1 MSTKISGPGVRMS
14 SVVKV
19 YPPDVLAL
27 DNVDICISPG
37 SIHSIIGENGAGKST
52 LMKVLYG
59 ITQANAGHIEVG
71 GKPVRFASPRQAV
84 RAGIGM
90 VHQEL
95 MLIPSYT
102 VWENVV
108 LGAEPVT
115 YLGRVKGE
123 AALARVGEIIER
135 WGLKLDCSAIVGD
148 LSISAQQKVEI
159 LKLLYR
165 DVQVLIMD
173 EPTAVLT
180 PQETAELFV
189 RLRALNSD
197 GRTIIFISHRLS
209 EVLDISDEIT
219 VMRRGRRVMTTPN
232 RGLSRAD
239 LARAM
244 VGRDVVFSAV
254 REGDAALDSS
264 QRPPQPSP
272 PTVPPCLEVRGLS
285 MTVRGRGRPVLDD
298 VSLEVRGGEIVGI
311 AGVEGNG
318 QFELVQ
324 AITGAV
330 KPDSGS
336 ILMSGQDVTGASVM
350 SRRRLMC
357 SVPQDRKLA
366 GGAGAMSLV
375 DNSIMTHHRLRP
387 SLSSK
392 LTPLLLPR
400 ACRDFC
406 ARLIAE
412 YSVVASGPDAALS
425 QLSGGNQQKVIVG
438 REFSHDV
445 DLVLLDNPTR
455 GLDVGSSEFIHA
467 QILKKRSEGKGCLL
481 VSADLDELLSLCDR
495 IIVMYEGRVAA
506 EFAGSEAD
514 RDSVGRAMLGLGPG
528 PGRGPESEGVTSGR

>member
-1 MSTKISGPGVRMS
+1 MSGM
-14 SVVKV
+14 VKV

-59 ITQANAGHIEVG
+59 ITPASAGRIEVG
-71 GKPVRFASPRQAV
+71 GKPVRFSSPRQAV

-108 LGAEPVT
+108 LGSEPVT
-115 YLGRVKGE
+115 ALGTVRSQE
-123 AALARVGEIIER
+123 ARSGVASLIER
-135 WGLKLDCSAIVGD
+135 WGLKLDAGAVVGD

-165 DVQVLIMD
+165 DVHVLIMD

-180 PQETAELFV
+180 PQETTELFV
-189 RLRALNSD
+189 RLRALNTA
-197 GRTIIFISHRLS
+197 GRTIIFISHKLS
-209 EVLDISDEIT
+209 EVLDISHDIT
-219 VMRRGRRVMTTPN
+219 VMRRGRRVMTAAN
-232 RGLSRAD
+232 SGLTQAD

-244 VGRDVVFSAV
+244 VGRDVALSAA
-254 REGDAALDSS
+254 RGGAAAPGSPGQLPQSPQW
-264 QRPPQPSP
+264 QRPPSSP
-272 PTVPPCLEVRGLS
+272 PPCLEVRGLT
-285 MTVRGRGRPVLDD
+285 MTVRGRGRPVLDG
-298 VSLEVRGGEIVGI
+298 VCFAVHCGEIVGI

-324 AITGAV
+324 SITGTV
-330 KPDSGS
+330 TPDSGA
-336 ILMSGQDVTGASVM
+336 ILMSGRDVMGVPVM
-350 SRRRLMC
+350 ERRRLMC

-366 GGAGAMSLV
+366 GGAGAMSIT
-375 DNSIMTHHRLRP
+375 DNAIMTHHRLRR
-387 SLSSK
+387 SLSWRFA
-392 LTPLLLPR
+392 PLLLPR

-406 ARLIAE
+406 IRLLAE
-412 YSVVASGPDAALS
+412 YSVVAPGPDAALS
-425 QLSGGNQQKVIVG
+425 QLSGGNQQKVIVA

-445 DLVLLDNPTR
+445 GLVLLDNPTR
-455 GLDVGSSEFIHA
+455 GLDVGSTEFIHA
-467 QILKKRSEGKGCLL
+467 EIIKKRGEGKGCLL

-495 IIVMYEGRVAA
+495 IIVMYEGKVAA
-506 EFAGSEAD
+506 EFAAHEAD
-514 RDSVGRAMLGLGPG
+514 RDSVGRAMLGLG
-528 PGRGPESEGVTSGR
+528 RGHGQQEVAAER

>member
-52 LMKVLYG
+52 LMKILAGLETRDAGSIVLDGEPVALRSVRDAKAHG
-59 ITQANAGHIEVG
+59 IA
-71 GKPVRFASPRQAV
+71 
-84 RAGIGM
+84 
-90 VHQEL
+90 
-95 MLIPSYT
+95 LIPQERSLCVNLT
-102 VWENVV
+102 IEDH
-108 LGAEPVT
+108 LF
-115 YLGRVKGE
+115 LGRERARGKVFVDRRGRRE
-123 AALARVGEIIER
+123 RAAAALER

>member
-1 MSTKISGPGVRMS
+1 MNINAPAPDVRMS
-14 SVVKV
+14 GVVKV

-27 DNVDICISPG
+27 DNVDVHIRPG

-59 ITQANAGHIEVG
+59 ITPANSGRIEIG
-71 GKPVRFASPRQAV
+71 GKPVRFASPMQAA

-108 LGAEPVT
+108 LGVEPV
-115 YLGRVKGE
+115 
-123 AALARVGEIIER
+123 AALGTVRSRVARSHVGNLIER
-135 WGLKLDCSAIVGD
+135 WRLNLDAGAVVGG

-189 RLRALNSD
+189 RLRDLNAA
-197 GRTIIFISHRLS
+197 GRTIIFISHKLQ

-219 VMRRGRRVMTTPN
+219 VMRRGRRIMTAAN
-232 RGLSRAD
+232 SGLTRTD

-254 REGDAALDSS
+254 RDAAPA
-264 QRPPQPSP
+264 PPLASP
-272 PTVPPCLEVRGLS
+272 PPLEVRGLT
-285 MTVRGRGRPVLDD
+285 MTRRGRGKPMLRD
-298 VSLEVRGGEIVGI
+298 VGFEVRGGEIVGI

-324 AITGAV
+324 SITGIAT
-330 KPDSGS
+330 PDSGS
-336 ILMSGQDVTGASVM
+336 VYMSGRDVTGASVM
-350 SRRRLMC
+350 ERRRLMC

-366 GGAGAMSLV
+366 GGAGAMNLV
-375 DNSIMTHHRLRP
+375 DNAIMTHHRLRR
-387 SLSSK
+387 SLSSRR
-392 LTPLLLPR
+392 LPLLLPR

-406 ARLIAE
+406 ARLME
-412 YSVVASGPDAALS
+412 DYSVVAPGPDTVLS

-445 DLVLLDNPTR
+445 GLVLLDNPTR

-467 QILKKRSEGKGCLL
+467 EVLKKRREGKGCLL
-481 VSADLDELLSLCDR
+481 VSADLDELLLLCDR
-495 IIVMYEGRVAA
+495 IIVMYDGRVAA
-506 EFAGSEAD
+506 EFAGPEAD
-514 RDSVGRAMLGLGPG
+514 RDSVGRAMLGLGQGQP
-528 PGRGPESEGVTSGR
+528 SGQDEEVKAR